1 MKWRRMPVGPIQANA
16 YFLISDDQCLIF
28 DPGGEGHKINQYI
41 KEKGLTPLAILLTH
55 AHFDHIGA
63 LDEVREK
70 WDIPVYLHQNE
81 KKLACG
87 RFFKRLRHAA
97 RDRSHS

>member
-1 MKWRRMPVGPIQANA
+1 MPVGPIQANA
-16 YFLISDDQCLIF
+16 YFLINDDQCLIF

-81 KKLACG
+81 KIG
-87 RFFKRLRHAA
+87 LRTLL
-97 RDRSHS
+97 